1 MVWRRG
7 KLTAILLIFEVV
19 FIVLFGILVV
29 YDDEANA
36 SASKNSLTPAQGGA
50 DPDNNVVKAYY
61 PLFQD
66 VHVMMFIGF
75 GFLMTFLKKY
85 GFGSVGFNFL
95 VAAFVLQWA
104 TLMSG
109 FLHLHHG
116 KIVVDITTSFGS
128 VGFNFLVAAFVL
140 QWATLMSGFLHLHHG
155 KIVVD
160 ITTGPLM
167 SGFLHLHHG
176 KIVVD
181 ITTVATFVL
190 QWATLMSG
198 FLHLH
203 HGKIVVDITTLL
215 TSDFAAATVLIS
227 MGAVL
232 GKVLEI
238 LMFLFLLTSD
248 FAAATVLISMGAVLG
263 KVSHIQLIIM
273 AFVEIIFFSI
283 NEWVGLT
290 FFKAVD
296 VGGSMFVH
304 TFGAYFGLALARVLY
319 REDMV
324 GHSKEGS
331 SYHSDI
337 FAMIGT
343 VFLWLFWP
351 SFNAALAPGD
361 DQHRAIINT
370 YFSLAACAVVTFA
383 ISSAVEKDG
392 KVNMVHVQNATL
404 AGGVAV
410 GTSADMMVHPWG
422 ALLIG
427 SLAAVLSVVGYS
439 YITPFMA
446 DKLKIHDTCGV
457 HNLHGMPG
465 VLAGIIG
472 AIVTAVAQPAQ
483 YGNSVYQI
491 FPARAPIAN
500 SSDLATIQ
508 AAFPAIEAGN
518 GRSAGLQAGFQMAA
532 LIVTL
537 LIALVTGALTGLL
550 LRLPIWDHPEKDSL
564 YEDEDYWEIPEEE
577 SAEMNGSLEGIG
589 HKKPDS
595 RARTESDTNDQ
606 DTKV

>member
-50 DPDNNVVKAYY
+50 DPDNNVVRAYY

-116 KIVVDITTSFGS
+116 KIVVDITT
-128 VGFNFLVAAFVL
+128 
-140 QWATLMSGFLHLHHG
+140 
-155 KIVVD
+155 
-160 ITTGPLM
+160 
-167 SGFLHLHHG
+167 
-176 KIVVD
+176 
-181 ITTVATFVL
+181 
-190 QWATLMSG
+190 
-198 FLHLH
+198 
-203 HGKIVVDITTLL
+203 LL
-215 TSDFAAATVLIS
+215 TSDFAAA
-227 MGAVL
+227 A
-232 GKVLEI
+232 
-238 LMFLFLLTSD
+238 
-248 FAAATVLISMGAVLG
+248 VLISMGAVLG

-472 AIVTAVAQPAQ
+472 AIVAAVAQPAQ

-491 FPARAPIAN
+491 FPARAPIEN
-500 SSDLATIQ
+500 STDLATIQ

-595 RARTESDTNDQ
+595 RARTESDTNNDQ

>member
-1 MVWRRG
+1 
-7 KLTAILLIFEVV
+7 
-19 FIVLFGILVV
+19 
-29 YDDEANA
+29 
-36 SASKNSLTPAQGGA
+36 
-50 DPDNNVVKAYY
+50 
-61 PLFQD
+61 
-66 VHVMMFIGF
+66 
-75 GFLMTFLKKY
+75 
-85 GFGSVGFNFL
+85 
-95 VAAFVLQWA
+95 
-104 TLMSG
+104 
-109 FLHLHHG
+109 
-116 KIVVDITTSFGS
+116 
-128 VGFNFLVAAFVL
+128 
-140 QWATLMSGFLHLHHG
+140 
-155 KIVVD
+155 
-160 ITTGPLM
+160 
-167 SGFLHLHHG
+167 
-176 KIVVD
+176 
-181 ITTVATFVL
+181 
-190 QWATLMSG
+190 
-198 FLHLH
+198 
-203 HGKIVVDITTLL
+203 
-215 TSDFAAATVLIS
+215 
-227 MGAVL
+227 
-232 GKVLEI
+232 
-238 LMFLFLLTSD
+238 
-248 FAAATVLISMGAVLG
+248 MGAVLG

-319 REDMV
+319 REDMH

-331 SYHSDI
+331 VYHSDI
-337 FAMIGT
+337 FAMIENPWCPNVSDIGQRAKTTEYGTQARCPNGT

-361 DQHRAIINT
+361 DQHRAVINTYFSPDHVADLAQCDLPETTQTNLPYSPVGTVFLWLFWPSFNAALAPGDDQHRAVINT

-446 DKLKIHDTCGV
+446 DRLKIHDTCGV
-457 HNLHGMPG
+457 NNLHGMPG

-472 AIVTAVAQPAQ
+472 AIVAAVASPAQ

-500 SSDLATIQ
+500 SSELATIQ
-508 AAFPAIEAGN
+508 AAFPAIEAGS

-577 SAEMNGSLEGIG
+577 TADMNGSLEGVG

-595 RARTESDTNDQ
+595 RARTESDTNNEQ
-606 DTKV
+606 DTKGRYSLTVPVLVDSEYPELVSSKVASQTNSGTALISTGN